1 MPTSGAAAAAVAGLA
16 AAVSG
21 APAAVFAAAGA
32 GASGSSS
39 AAVAP
44 SASGHRLSPQLR
56 VSDAGPQR
64 LTLRSGLHRAV
75 T

>member
-1 MPTSGAAAAAVAGLA
+1 
-16 AAVSG
+16 VSG

-44 SASGHRLSPQLR
+44 SASGRQLSPQLR
-56 VSDAGPQR
+56 VSDAGPRR
-64 LTLRSGLHRAV
+64 LTLHSGLQGAF